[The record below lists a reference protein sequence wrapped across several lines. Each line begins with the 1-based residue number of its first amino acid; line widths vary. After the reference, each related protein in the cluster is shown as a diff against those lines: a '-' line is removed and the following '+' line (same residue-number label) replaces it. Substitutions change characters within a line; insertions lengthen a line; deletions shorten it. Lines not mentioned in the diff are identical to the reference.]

1 MELGA
6 GNKLPKKET
15 ILSKTGIMT
24 DSHSGILEQEA
35 REKKIH
41 VLPMPFIMNGTTY
54 YEGVSMTRS
63 AFYEK
68 LREDVDVATSQPSPQ
83 DVMEMWDEML
93 KEYDEIV
100 YIPISSGLSGSC
112 MTAQALAQDEPY
124 EGRVFVVDNGR
135 CSTPMHQSVL
145 DAIRMVEAGYHA
157 EQIKARLEETK
168 EQMIIYIGL
177 STLEYLKKGGRIK
190 AGVATIANVLNIK
203 PVMKFGTG
211 TLDIYQK
218 CRGIKNARKA
228 MIEAMK
234 TELETN
240 FKKAYDAGKVHLLAA
255 SSCIAEVTEDWV
267 KQIKESFPGMEVRC
281 DELSCGLAC
290 HIGPDGLGIGCST
303 DPM

>member
-1 MELGA
+1 M
-6 GNKLPKKET
+6 
-15 ILSKTGIMT
+15 SKIGIMT
-24 DSHSGILEQEA
+24 DSHSGILEEEA
-35 REKKIH
+35 RENHIY
-41 VLPMPFIMNGTTY
+41 VLPMPFLVNGTLY
-54 YEGVSMTRS
+54 LEGVSMTRS
-63 AFYEK
+63 EFYQK
-68 LREDVDVATSQPSPQ
+68 LREGIDVATSQPSPQ

-135 CSTPMHQSVL
+135 CSTPLHQSVL
-145 DAIRMVEAGYHA
+145 DAIEMIKAGYTA
-157 EQIKARLEETK
+157 EQIKTRLEETK
-168 EQMIIYIGL
+168 EQMIIYVGL
-177 STLEYLKKGGRIK
+177 STLEYLKKGGRIS

-203 PVMKFGTG
+203 PVMKFGIG

-218 CRGIKNARKA
+218 CRGVKNARKA

-234 TELETN
+234 IELETN
-240 FKKAYDAGKVHLLAA
+240 FKKAYEAGKVHLLAA

-267 KQIKESFPGMEVRC
+267 NQIRENFPGMEVRC
-281 DELSCGLAC
+281 DELSCGLSC

>member
-1 MELGA
+1 M
-6 GNKLPKKET
+6 
-15 ILSKTGIMT
+15 SKIGIMT

-35 REKKIH
+35 RENHIY
-41 VLPMPFIMNGTTY
+41 VLPMPFLVNGTLY
-54 YEGVSMTRS
+54 LEGVSMTRTE
-63 AFYEK
+63 FYEK
-68 LREDVDVATSQPSPQ
+68 LREGIDVATSQPSPQ
-83 DVMEMWDEML
+83 DVMEMWNVML

-124 EGRVFVVDNGR
+124 DGRVFVVDNGR
-135 CSTPMHQSVL
+135 CSTPLHQSVL
-145 DAIRMVEAGYHA
+145 DAIGMIKAGYTA
-157 EQIKARLEETK
+157 EQIKTRLEETK
-168 EQMIIYIGL
+168 EQMIIYVGL
-177 STLEYLKKGGRIK
+177 STLEYLKKGGRVK

-203 PVMKFGTG
+203 PVMKFGIG

-218 CRGIKNARKA
+218 CRGVKNARKA

-267 KQIKESFPGMEVRC
+267 NQIRENFPGMEVRC
-281 DELSCGLAC
+281 DELSCGLSC
-290 HIGPDGLGIGCST
+290 HIGPDGLGIGCSA

>member
-1 MELGA
+1 M
-6 GNKLPKKET
+6 
-15 ILSKTGIMT
+15 SKIGIMT
-24 DSHSGILEQEA
+24 DSHSGILEEEA
-35 REKKIH
+35 RENHIY
-41 VLPMPFIMNGTTY
+41 VLPMPFLVNGTLY
-54 YEGVSMTRS
+54 LEGVSMTRS
-63 AFYEK
+63 EFYQK
-68 LREDVDVATSQPSPQ
+68 LREGIDVATSQPSPQ

-135 CSTPMHQSVL
+135 CSTPLHQSVL
-145 DAIRMVEAGYHA
+145 DAIEMIKAGYTS
-157 EQIKARLEETK
+157 EQIKTRLEETK
-168 EQMIIYIGL
+168 EQMIIYVGL
-177 STLEYLKKGGRIK
+177 STLEYLKKGGRIS

-203 PVMKFGTG
+203 PVMKFGIG

-218 CRGIKNARKA
+218 CRGVKNARKA

-234 TELETN
+234 IELETN
-240 FKKAYDAGKVHLLAA
+240 FKKAYEAGKVHLLAA

-267 KQIKESFPGMEVRC
+267 NQIRENFPGMEVRC
-281 DELSCGLAC
+281 DELSCGLSC

>member
-1 MELGA
+1 M
-6 GNKLPKKET
+6 
-15 ILSKTGIMT
+15 
-24 DSHSGILEQEA
+24 
-35 REKKIH
+35 
-41 VLPMPFIMNGTTY
+41 
-54 YEGVSMTRS
+54 
-63 AFYEK
+63 
-68 LREDVDVATSQPSPQ
+68 
-83 DVMEMWDEML
+83 
-93 KEYDEIV
+93 
-100 YIPISSGLSGSC
+100 
-112 MTAQALAQDEPY
+112 
-124 EGRVFVVDNGR
+124 
-135 CSTPMHQSVL
+135 
-145 DAIRMVEAGYHA
+145 
-157 EQIKARLEETK
+157 
-168 EQMIIYIGL
+168 
-177 STLEYLKKGGRIK
+177 
-190 AGVATIANVLNIK
+190 NIK

>member
-1 MELGA
+1 MKQPLG
-6 GNKLPKKET
+6 
-15 ILSKTGIMT
+15 ILT
-24 DSHSGILEQEA
+24 DSHSSISPEA
-35 REKKIH
+35 AEALGVR
-41 VLPMPFIMNGTTY
+41 VLPMPFMLDGQTWLENVTLSREVFFARQK
-54 YEGVSMTRS
+54 EG
-63 AFYEK
+63 AEIG
-68 LREDVDVATSQPSPQ
+68 TSQPAPG
-83 DVMEMWDEML
+83 DVTAFWDAALEDF
-93 KEYDEIV
+93 EQVV
-100 YIPISSGLSGSC
+100 YIPLSSGLSGSC
-112 MTAQALAQDEPY
+112 QTAVMLSQEEPY
-124 EGRVFVVDNGR
+124 LGRVFVVDNGR

>member
-1 MELGA
+1 
-6 GNKLPKKET
+6 
-15 ILSKTGIMT
+15 MT
-24 DSHSGILEQEA
+24 DSHSGILRQEA
-35 REKKIH
+35 KEHHIY
-41 VLPMPFIMNGTTY
+41 VLPMPFLINGTLY
-54 YEGVSMTRS
+54 REGVSMTRS
-63 AFYEK
+63 EFYEK
-68 LREDVDVATSQPSPQ
+68 LREGIDVATSQPSPQ
-83 DVMEMWDEML
+83 EVMEMWDAML

-124 EGRVFVVDNGR
+124 VGRVFVVDNGR
-135 CSTPMHQSVL
+135 CSTPLHQSVL
-145 DAIRMVEAGYHA
+145 DAISMVGAGYSA
-157 EQIKARLEETK
+157 QQIKTKLEQTK
-168 EQMIIYIGL
+168 DQMIIYVGL

-218 CRGIKNARKA
+218 CRGMKNARKV

-240 FKKAYDAGKVHLLAA
+240 FKRAYDMGKVHLLAA
-255 SSCIAEVTEDWV
+255 SSCVEKVTEDWV
-267 KQIKESFPGMEVRC
+267 SQIKENFPGMEVRC
-281 DELSCGLAC
+281 DELSCGLSC

>member
-68 LREDVDVATSQPSPQ
+68 LREGIDVSTSQPSPQ
-83 DVMEMWDEML
+83 DVMEMWDEM
-93 KEYDEIV
+93 
-100 YIPISSGLSGSC
+100 
-112 MTAQALAQDEPY
+112 Y

>member
-1 MELGA
+1 MGKVA
-6 GNKLPKKET
+6 V
-15 ILSKTGIMT
+15 MT
-24 DSHSGILEQEA
+24 DSNSGITQKAGKELG
-35 REKKIH
+35 IY
-41 VLPMPFIMNGTTY
+41 VLPMPFYIDEKLYFEDITLSQ
-54 YEGVSMTRS
+54 E

-68 LREDVDVATSQPSPQ
+68 LASDCEISTSQPSPAN
-83 DVMEMWDEML
+83 VMEMWDEML

-135 CSTPMHQSVL
+135 CSTPLHQSVL

-218 CRGIKNARKA
+218 CRWIKNARKA